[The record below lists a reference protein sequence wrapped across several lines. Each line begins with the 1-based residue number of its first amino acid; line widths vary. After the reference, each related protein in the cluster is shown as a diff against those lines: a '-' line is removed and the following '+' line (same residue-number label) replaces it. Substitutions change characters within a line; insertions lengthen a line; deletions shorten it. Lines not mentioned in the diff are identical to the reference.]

1 MPAPDLAP
9 PPEFAPVARPLSVH
23 LHPRLVEPAA
33 LAGAVVLVID
43 NLRASVTIA
52 AALRAGARAVRPT
65 LTVEDAL
72 HAKAQA
78 DPSHP
83 PPLLGGERGGT
94 RIDGFD
100 LDNSPLTYTPDRCRG
115 RDVVFTTTNGTAA
128 LLHASHAARVLV
140 ASLAN
145 LSAVAAA
152 VGADPRPVHILC
164 AGTRDEV
171 SLDDCLPAGALVDRL
186 LVAGRALTQD
196 DSSRLCLR
204 AWREASATPD
214 TLHAAM
220 RDTRG
225 GRNLLRLSLDAD
237 VAFCAVPDTL
247 PIVPIFDHAT
257 GLITPLSPA

>member
-9 PPEFAPVARPLSVH
+9 PPEFARVARPLSVH
-23 LHPRLVEPAA
+23 MLPRSVEPAA

-52 AALRAGARAVRPT
+52 AALHAGARAVRPT

-72 HAKAQA
+72 LAKSQA

-94 RIDGFD
+94 RIEGFD
-100 LDNSPLTYTPDRCRG
+100 LDNSPMRYTPERCSG
-115 RDVVFTTTNGTAA
+115 RDVIFTTTNGTAA
-128 LLHASHAARVLV
+128 LLHASLAARVLV

-145 LSAVAAA
+145 LSAVVAA
-152 VGADPRPVHILC
+152 VADDPRPVHVLC

-171 SLDDCLPAGALVDRL
+171 SLDDCLPAGAFVDRL
-186 LVAGRALTQD
+186 LAAGRALTQD
-196 DSSRLCLR
+196 DSARLCLR
-204 AWREASATPD
+204 AWREASATPES
-214 TLHAAM
+214 LHAAM
-220 RDTRG
+220 RDSRG

-237 VAFCAVPDTL
+237 VAFCATPDTL
-247 PIVPIFDHAT
+247 PVVPVFDSAT
-257 GLITPLSPA
+257 GLITPLLPV